1 MRALIPTP
9 EWRGRCARAIALL
22 AVFMAACARPP
33 AQGPAPTTAAAPA
46 PTYDADL
53 GLASFDSAWS
63 IVYRTHFDTTFNG
76 VDWPAVRD
84 ELRPRARAASTTA
97 ALRSVI
103 NDMLAKLGESHF
115 ALIPREIADT
125 LNPTRDST
133 ETEGDAVGTGDLG
146 LDVRLIGD
154 DVVVTS
160 VEPGGPADSAGVQT
174 GWIVAA
180 IGRDSIAG
188 LLQRL
193 RQGDLRYSVAFL
205 AWSAVG
211 ARFGGPVGSTVTVA
225 FLDGKNQPR
234 TLTMHR
240 REEPSQPV
248 RFGNFP
254 TFFARFASDEHTT
267 PGGLRVG
274 RIWFNF
280 WMVPVLAKVD
290 QAVDAFRGDDGIVI
304 DLRGN
309 RGGMGGM
316 VMGVAGHF
324 LNERTSLGDF
334 RTRTGTLHFR
344 ANPRRVNRKGERVTP
359 FEGPVALL
367 VDETSV
373 SASEVFAGGMQAIG
387 RVRVFGS
394 TSLGAA
400 LPAVA
405 ERLPDGDVLYHAIA
419 DFVTADGVV
428 LEGRG
433 VVPDEQV
440 RPTRADLLDGRDP
453 VLDAALRWID
463 TETGTHDHP

>member
-1 MRALIPTP
+1 MLAVLMTVCASPPTP
-9 EWRGRCARAIALL
+9 A
-22 AVFMAACARPP
+22 
-33 AQGPAPTTAAAPA
+33 PAPSTAAQPA

-63 IVYRTHFDTTFNG
+63 IIYRTHFDTTFNG

-84 ELRPRARAASTTA
+84 ELRPRAKAATTTA

-103 NDMLAKLGESHF
+103 NDMLEKLGESHF
-115 ALIPREIADT
+115 ALIPKEIADT
-125 LNPTRDST
+125 LNPTTDST
-133 ETEGDAVGTGDLG
+133 ETEEDSVGTGDLG
-146 LDVRLIGD
+146 LDVRLIGGD
-154 DVVVTS
+154 IVVTG
-160 VEPGGPADSAGVQT
+160 VEPGSPADSAGVRT
-174 GWIVAA
+174 GWIVAT
-180 IGRDSIAG
+180 IGHDSVAG
-188 LLQRL
+188 LVRQL
-193 RQGDLRYSVAFL
+193 RNRDLRYSVTFL
-205 AWSAVG
+205 AWSAVE
-211 ARFGGPVGSTVTVA
+211 ARFGGAVGSAVTIT
-225 FLDGKNQPR
+225 FLDGDNQPR
-234 TLTMHR
+234 ALTMHR
-240 REEPSQPV
+240 REEPSVPV

-267 PGGLRVG
+267 PDGHRVG

-280 WMVPVLAKVD
+280 WMVPLLAKVD
-290 QAVDAFRGDDGIVI
+290 QAVDAFRGDDGIII

-324 LNERTSLGDF
+324 LKDRTSLGDF
-334 RTRTGTLHFR
+334 RTRTATLHFR
-344 ANPRRVNRKGERVTP
+344 ANPRLVNREGERVTP
-359 FEGPVALL
+359 FQGPLALL

-373 SASEVFAGGMQAIG
+373 SASEVFAGGMQSIG
-387 RVRVFGS
+387 RARVFGT

-433 VVPDEQV
+433 VVPDEAV
-440 RPTRADLLDGRDP
+440 RPTRADLLAGRDP